1 MSGLPKISRPNR
13 HQMSEAGISADRYD
27 ELDSI
32 KALFMQRMKE
42 LARTIPD
49 IDARRSLIQQ
59 ARAEYENDIMALN
72 KKYGNA

>member
-1 MSGLPKISRPNR
+1 
-13 HQMSEAGISADRYD
+13 MSEAGISADRYD

-42 LARTIPD
+42 LARTITD